1 MIPNLFKKLLIPKEI
16 PKELSLKIKE
26 FSRGKNKEKFLKKSF
41 LYIVSKYRGNRFNL
55 IFRFDKLFKN
65 NLNYIVNNKG
75 YMHCTTMNFLL
86 RVMAVK
92 SGLFNE
98 RDVRLR
104 LANTWYIAQ
113 HQYLEVKLGK
123 KKIALDP
130 WN

>member
-1 MIPNLFKKLLIPKEI
+1 
-16 PKELSLKIKE
+16 
-26 FSRGKNKEKFLKKSF
+26 
-41 LYIVSKYRGNRFNL
+41 
-55 IFRFDKLFKN
+55 
-65 NLNYIVNNKG
+65 
-75 YMHCTTMNFLL
+75 MHCTNMNFLL